1 MMNTAKTSQAINP
14 ASLVEMDAFSG
25 PALRVE
31 CAYARDDNLLFGERI
46 YRADA
51 KLWLHGDLA
60 RIILKAAEI
69 AEKSGYRLIL
79 YDGLRTV
86 ESQEK
91 MLRTDRVKKNPQ
103 WLEEPR
109 LLSPPGAGAHPR
121 GMAIDLSLETA
132 AGGLLDMGT
141 PFDFL
146 AASPTPEHNP
156 AHRLHPQTSEVA
168 RNRALLDD
176 FMRGASE
183 NLNMPL
189 FFLPQ
194 EWWDYRLPAEIWQ
207 DYAPLHDRGLPPE
220 MRMCG

>member
-1 MMNTAKTSQAINP
+1 MMKTAKILQAINP
-14 ASLVEMDAFSG
+14 ASLVEMNAFTG

-51 KLWLHGDLA
+51 KLWLHADLA
-60 RIILKAAEI
+60 GIVLKAAEM
-69 AEKSGYRLIL
+69 AQKSGYRLIL

-86 ESQEK
+86 EAQEK
-91 MLRTDRVKKNPQ
+91 MLRTDQVKKNPQ

-132 AGGLLDMGT
+132 AGALLDMGT

-146 AASPTPEHNP
+146 AASPAPEHNQ
-156 AHRLHPQTSEVA
+156 AHRLHPQPSEIA
-168 RNRALLDD
+168 RNRALLDG

-183 NLNMPL
+183 SLNIPL

-194 EWWDYRLPAEIWQ
+194 EWWDYRLPTEIWQ
-207 DYAPLHDRGLPPE
+207 NYAPLHDRGLPPE
-220 MRMCG
+220 RRMCD